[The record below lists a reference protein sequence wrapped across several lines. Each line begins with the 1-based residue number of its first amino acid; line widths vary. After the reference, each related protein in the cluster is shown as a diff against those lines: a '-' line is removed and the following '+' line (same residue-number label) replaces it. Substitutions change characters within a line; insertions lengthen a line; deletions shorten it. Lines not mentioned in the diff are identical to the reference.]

1 MMCLATLCV
10 FLVAACCYDYK
21 DRRIPNYLL
30 IWMAILGVGW
40 RFWDQ
45 GAPGALSYLGQ
56 AALVMAF
63 LYLFFKIGCFG
74 AGDVKLFGATAGY
87 LPAGKILAFLLC
99 SLLIAAVISLMK
111 MWKKDDFR
119 ERMGYLAG
127 YLAAVVKS
135 GSWRLYMEDR
145 KERQR
150 TGICLSGPVLAS
162 VLLYLGGV
170 Y

>member
-1 MMCLATLCV
+1 MCLATLCV

-21 DRRIPNYLL
+21 DKRIPNHLL

-40 RFWDQ
+40 RFWNQ
-45 GAPGALSYLGQ
+45 RAHGALSYLGQ

-63 LYLFFKIGCFG
+63 LYLFFKIGCLG
-74 AGDVKLFGATAGY
+74 AGDVKLLGATAGY
-87 LPAGKILAFLLC
+87 LPADKVLAFLMC

-111 MWKKDDFR
+111 MWKKDDFY
-119 ERMGYLAG
+119 ERMRYLAG
-127 YLAAVVKS
+127 YLAAVAKS
-135 GSWRLYMEDR
+135 GSLRLYVEDR
-145 KERQR
+145 RERQR